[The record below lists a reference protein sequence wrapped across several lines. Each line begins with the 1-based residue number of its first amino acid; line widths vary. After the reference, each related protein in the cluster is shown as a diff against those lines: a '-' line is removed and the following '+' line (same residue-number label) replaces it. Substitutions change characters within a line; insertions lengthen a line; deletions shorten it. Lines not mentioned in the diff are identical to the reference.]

1 MKENGVTK
9 MSFVQLQV
17 ISAYSLLKST
27 LSIEKLVVSAKERG
41 YKAIALTDHN
51 VMYGIIDF
59 YKACVKQGVKP
70 IIGLTLDIQGV
81 INSQKEYP
89 LILLA
94 QNKTGYN
101 NLMKVSSKKMLLERD
116 EKITMEDLKNYSN
129 GLIAISPEKDSE
141 FGSFLFNK
149 EREIATN
156 ILNTHLKIFST
167 ENYFVGLQLHDRIEE
182 VQSLI
187 IQLQN
192 QLTFKTVA
200 LGDVR
205 YLDPSDDFSNEVL
218 RAISSGDKVLLSEM
232 TTTNGPYSLL
242 EKKQQVEKF
251 KSAGLEGAVEQTRL
265 IADKIDLEI
274 ELDQHLLPRFDLPRQ
289 TNTSSYLKELCFEG
303 LAKRKPNYTKDYQE
317 RLEHELAIIHKMGF
331 EDYFL
336 IVWDLM
342 AYAHKVNIVTG
353 AGRGSAAGSL
363 VSYVLSIT
371 DVDPIQYNLLFERF
385 LNEERYTMPDIDL
398 DFPDNRREEMLEYVK
413 NKYGQDHVAQ
423 IATFGTLAAKMALR
437 DVARVFEL
445 SQAQASEWS
454 NTIPK
459 TIGITLEAAYQQS
472 KPLRE
477 LVQKS
482 EKNTLLFDTAK
493 KIEGLPRHV
502 STHAAGVVISDQP
515 LNKYLPLQKGSGS
528 INLTQYPMGNVEEI
542 GLLKMDFLGLKNLS
556 IIDNTLKLIKKETH
570 EEVNL
575 LSIPMDDASTLK
587 LFAKAD
593 TSGIFQ
599 FESNGIKNVLRKLG
613 PTSIED
619 VVAVNALYR
628 PGPMEQIDL
637 FIKRKKKEVPIVYP
651 HDSLEPILSVTYG
664 VMVYQEQVMQVASKM
679 AGYTLGEADILRRA
693 MAKKQKSL
701 IDIERT
707 HFIKGAIE
715 LGYEEKVAKK
725 VYTYIEQFANYGFN
739 RSHSVA
745 YAFIAYQMAYL
756 KVHYPEAFFVSL
768 LNSAS
773 NNPTKLKEFALE
785 IKKRKINIQPPDIN
799 KSYYAF
805 SLKDHD
811 IQFGLGSIKKIRKE
825 MVLDIIRIRKESG
838 PFKDLIDFLR
848 RIEPKWLKEEY
859 IKPLIYVG
867 AFDGLTHSRGVLI
880 SSLMGILSSLEL
892 SGNNIGL
899 FDILKPKYTQ
909 TSDLSLEEKLE
920 HEELYLGIY
929 LSGHPTEQFEQV
941 AVMKQTT
948 FIQDL
953 QIGQKEKIIGLVK
966 DIKHIRT
973 KKGEI
978 MVFVTLNDAS
988 GDCSLTLFPIKYRQ
1002 YGKMLEKNA
1011 IIYVEGKVEKNRDQT
1026 KQMIVSSLVDV
1037 NVLAEI
1043 EKIDRIFIRIPSEKD
1058 DVESLQEL
1066 NQLLKE
1072 HRGTIPVILYYEKTK
1087 KKLVLNEIN
1096 WVDGTQNLKNALE
1109 KVMGA
1114 GNIVIQKKEE
1124 ITTF

>member
-59 YKACVKQGVKP
+59 YKACVKHEIKP
-70 IIGLTLDIQGV
+70 IIGITLDVQGV
-81 INSQKEYP
+81 VNTKQEYP

-94 QNKTGYN
+94 KNRIGYD
-101 NLMKVSSKKMLLERD
+101 NLMKVSSKKMLMERD
-116 EKITMEDLKNYSN
+116 ERLTIEDIKNCN
-129 GLIAISPEKDSE
+129 DGLITISPEKDSE
-141 FGSFLFNK
+141 FESYLLND
-149 EREIATN
+149 EQEIATN
-156 ILNTHLKIFST
+156 ILKTHLKAFST
-167 ENYFVGLQLHDRIEE
+167 ENYFVGLQLHERIEK
-182 VQSLI
+182 VQSTL

-192 QLTFKTVA
+192 QLIFKSVA

-205 YLDPSDDFSNEVL
+205 YLNPSDDFSNQVV
-218 RAISSGDKVLLSEM
+218 RAISSGDKVSLSEV
-232 TTTNGPYSLL
+232 TTTNGPHSLL
-242 EKKQQVEKF
+242 EEEQQVEKF
-251 KSAGLEGAVEQTRL
+251 KSAGLEEAVAQTQF
-265 IADKIDLEI
+265 IADKINLEI
-274 ELDQHLLPRFDLPRQ
+274 ELDQHLLPRFDLPKQ
-289 TNTSSYLKELCFEG
+289 TSTSSYLKELCFEG
-303 LAKRKPNYTKDYQE
+303 LAKRKPNYTKDYQD

-385 LNEERYTMPDIDL
+385 LNEERFTMPDIDL

-445 SQAQASEWS
+445 SQAEASEWS

-459 TIGITLEAAYQQS
+459 TIGITLEAAFEQS

-477 LVQKS
+477 LIQKS
-482 EKNTLLFDTAK
+482 EKNKLLFETAK

-570 EEVNL
+570 QEVNL
-575 LSIPMDDASTLK
+575 LSIPMDDSLTLE

-593 TSGIFQ
+593 TVGIFQ

-619 VVAVNALYR
+619 VAAVNALYR

-637 FIKRKKKEVPIVYP
+637 FIKRKKGETPIVYP

-679 AGYTLGEADILRRA
+679 GGYTLGEADILRRA

-701 IDIERT
+701 IDIERA
-707 HFIKGAIE
+707 HFIKGALE
-715 LGYEEKVAKK
+715 LGYEEKVATQ
-725 VYTYIEQFANYGFN
+725 VYSYIEQFANYGFN
-739 RSHSVA
+739 RSHAVA
-745 YAFIAYQMAYL
+745 YSFIAYQMAYL
-756 KVHYPEAFFVSL
+756 KAHYPEAFFVSL

-773 NNPTKLKEFALE
+773 NNPAKLKEFALE
-785 IKKRKINIQPPDIN
+785 IKMRKITIRPPDIN
-799 KSYYAF
+799 QSFYAF
-805 SLKDHD
+805 SLKNQD
-811 IQFGLGSIKKIRKE
+811 IHFGLGSIKKLRRE
-825 MVLDIIRIRKESG
+825 MVLDIIRIRKEGG

-848 RIEPKWLKEEY
+848 RIETKWLKEEY

-867 AFDGLTHSRGVLI
+867 AFDSLAHSRGTLI

-909 TSDLSLEEKLE
+909 SSDLSLEEKLE
-920 HEELYLGIY
+920 YEELYLGIY
-929 LSGHPTEQFEQV
+929 LSGHPTEQFEKV
-941 AVMKQTT
+941 AIMKQTT

-953 QIGQKEKIIGLVK
+953 QIGKSEKIIGLVK
-966 DIKHIRT
+966 DVKRIRT

-978 MVFVTLNDAS
+978 MAFVAVNDAS

-1002 YGKMLEKNA
+1002 YGKMLEKSEL
-1011 IIYVEGKVEKNRDQT
+1011 IYVEGKVEKSRDQT
-1026 KQMIVSSLVDV
+1026 KQMIVSSLEDIH
-1037 NVLAEI
+1037 VLTEI

-1058 DVESLQEL
+1058 DGESLQEL
-1066 NQLLKE
+1066 NQLLKK

-1087 KKLVLNEIN
+1087 KKLALNETE

-1109 KVMGA
+1109 KVMGV
-1114 GNIVIQKKEE
+1114 GNIVIRKKEE